1 MNLTVYVISSFVIGS
16 RPNEHL
22 NHPTHQIH
30 ANHIQSPQLRRE
42 LPTDL
47 TEEGI
52 LKEAALVLSQA
63 ERVKCTA
70 EGGSDIVGGRVN
82 VKSRGRIE
90 RKNGMRRTN
99 RV

>member
-1 MNLTVYVISSFVIGS
+1 MKRKCWQHQVLSLITVTIIGS
-16 RPNEHL
+16 RPNEHP

-30 ANHIQSPQLRRE
+30 ANQTPQLRRE

-70 EGGSDIVGGRVN
+70 EGGSDIIGGRVN
-82 VKSRGRIE
+82 VKSRGKIE
-90 RKNGMRRTN
+90 RKNGKL
-99 RV
+99 

>member
-1 MNLTVYVISSFVIGS
+1 MKAFNYHILISIIGS
-16 RPNEHL
+16 RPNEHT

-30 ANHIQSPQLRRE
+30 ANHLQPPQLRRE

-63 ERVKCTA
+63 ERVKCIA

-90 RKNGMRRTN
+90 RKNGKY
-99 RV
+99 